1 MLERFGTT
9 LVLVV
14 TLAACAPRS
23 HGTATLTA
31 ASTAPAQRSA
41 ASVPAPPAVR
51 EMARGAFVYPGLG
64 SHRRPVTASREAQSW
79 FDQGLRLT
87 YAFNHDEAARSF
99 ARGAELDPGC
109 AMCFWGAAY
118 VLGPNYNVPMLAHR
132 APVAWEAL
140 ERANVAV
147 RGAKPVEQAL
157 VAALSRRYGGPL
169 PLEPAAMTP
178 FNEAYAAAMRDI
190 AARYPADD
198 DVQVL
203 FAEAMMDLNP
213 WQLWS
218 LDGAP
223 ADGTEEIV
231 TTLERV
237 LARSPGHPGANHYYI
252 HAVEASRQPER
263 ALPSAERLAGLM
275 PGAGHVVHMPA
286 HIFQRVGRYAD
297 ASEANAKAVA
307 VDLAYLAR
315 TKPPGYYPMY
325 LGHNH
330 GFLAFSASMEGRS
343 AVSLASAREAAKA
356 MPPEML
362 DMMPGMDFFAS
373 EPLLA
378 MVRFGRWDELL
389 VEPRP
394 DPKYR
399 VLTALWLHA
408 HGMALASR
416 GRPDAAKEDL
426 AELVALEADVPSDMR
441 ASNNRAKDVVL
452 VAQKVLAARIATT
465 SRRPERFAL
474 WEDAVALGDRLAYAE
489 PDDWFYPIRHHQGAA
504 LLDDGRAR
512 EAETV
517 YREDLARHPNNGWAL
532 FGLSR
537 ALEAQ
542 GKRAEARTTRAAFET
557 AWQRADV
564 TLRTTAM

>member
-9 LVLVV
+9 LVLAV

-23 HGTATLTA
+23 HGTTTITAGAAPPARTA
-31 ASTAPAQRSA
+31 AVP
-41 ASVPAPPAVR
+41 PAPPAVR
-51 EMARGAFVYPGLG
+51 EMARGAFVHPGLG
-64 SHRRPVTASREAQSW
+64 TLRRPITASPEAQSW

-99 ARGAELDPGC
+99 ARGAEIDPSC

-140 ERANVAV
+140 ERAKATV
-147 RGAKPVEQAL
+147 RGKKPVEQAL
-157 VAALSRRYGGPL
+157 VGALSRRYASAAPL
-169 PLEPAAMTP
+169 DPVAMKP
-178 FNEAYAAAMRDI
+178 FNESYAAAMREV
-190 AARYPADD
+190 ARQFPADD

-223 ADGTEEIV
+223 AEGTDEIV

-237 LARSPGHPGANHYYI
+237 LARTPAHPGANHYYI

-263 ALPSAERLAGLM
+263 ALPSAERLGDLM

-297 ASEANAKAVA
+297 ASAANAKAVSL
-307 VDLAYLAR
+307 DLAYLAK
-315 TKPPGYYPMY
+315 TKAPGYYPMY

-362 DMMPGMDFFAS
+362 EMMPGMDFFAS
-373 EPLLA
+373 EPLLV

-426 AELVALEADVPSDMR
+426 AELAALRAEVPPDMR
-441 ASNNRAKDVVL
+441 ANNNQAKDVVL
-452 VAQKVLAARIATT
+452 VAEKVLAARIATT
-465 SRRPERFAL
+465 TRRPERFAL

-489 PDDWFYPIRHHQGAA
+489 PDDWFYPIRHHQGAT
-504 LLDDGRAR
+504 LLDGGRAG

-517 YREDLARHPNNGWAL
+517 YREDLARHPKNGWAL

-542 GKRAEARTTRAAFET
+542 GKRAEAAETRAAFET
-557 AWQRADV
+557 AWQRADF